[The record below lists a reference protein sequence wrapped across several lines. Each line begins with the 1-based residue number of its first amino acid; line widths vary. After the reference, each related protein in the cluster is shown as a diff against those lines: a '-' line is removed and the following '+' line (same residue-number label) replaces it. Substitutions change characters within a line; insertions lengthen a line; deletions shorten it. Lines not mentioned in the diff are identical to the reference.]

1 MRIDCPSIFDVPD
14 TDSLAARADGDQHV
28 VLQFPSL
35 HADEAKTLIA
45 HLSNALPSFSVF
57 QSSPTLSPAKVT
69 VLRVISDSAI
79 FTNVARISAAVTDYL
94 LTSQALVE
102 QLRSGTPAECWQ
114 IEEHGAHC
122 RFENTE
128 TGQIVEATIAGT
140 NEPIDPYFFSEFVC
154 SSARHSELSL
164 LINHK
169 FHDGARILDRFMA
182 GRGTQK
188 GT

>member
-1 MRIDCPSIFDVPD
+1 MTSPGAGNKKRQPSCRWAAHTLESQSRQPADFGRYVPLDVMRVPVRIDCPSIFDVPD

-102 QLRSGTPAECWQ
+102 Q
-114 IEEHGAHC
+114 
-122 RFENTE
+122 
-128 TGQIVEATIAGT
+128 
-140 NEPIDPYFFSEFVC
+140 
-154 SSARHSELSL
+154 
-164 LINHK
+164 
-169 FHDGARILDRFMA
+169 
-182 GRGTQK
+182 
-188 GT
+188 